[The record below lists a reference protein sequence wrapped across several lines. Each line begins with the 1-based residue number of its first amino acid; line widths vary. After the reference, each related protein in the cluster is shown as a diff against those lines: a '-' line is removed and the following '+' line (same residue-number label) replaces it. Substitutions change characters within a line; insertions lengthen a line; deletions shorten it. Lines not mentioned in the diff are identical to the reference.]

1 MFEKKVP
8 PCRRTFGRDGL
19 FDRRIGYEKCQKS
32 TLISAVL
39 AIVMCVS
46 LLAGSTFALFTSESK
61 VNLAVT
67 SGNVEVVASIENIEK
82 SYVDENG
89 ETVSGKLFGGD
100 ATFADGTLSLDNIV
114 PKDTVKFHV
123 KIANNSSVA
132 IKYRTVVT
140 VVEDNGLASSLS
152 IDLAGYQM
160 IGTKAASA
168 YAKLDAG
175 EQPEVLPV
183 TITLPESETTQR
195 KSCKLSVSVE
205 AVQGNAAVADGLTST
220 DGTTM
225 STRLADGTVWYDV
238 LANGS
243 AFTVKTDMNPANTII
258 SNGKLTI
265 DAKDKEI
272 ANTVD
277 LWQAADDNEWSLVSA
292 RGTDG
297 EVTVKS
303 GSFLAKENDCYAV
316 DVQGGATVVIEG
328 GTFAGNIHAVYVYEG
343 KAIIKGGFFS
353 VQQPYPKTGL
363 EYEFVINCYDGNREN
378 GTASVEIMGGTYVNF
393 NPADNTAEGA
403 HTNFVADGYT
413 VVSETQ
419 ANGDVWYTVVPVTN
433 D

>member
-1 MFEKKVP
+1 MKSA
-8 PCRRTFGRDGL
+8 R
-19 FDRRIGYEKCQKS
+19 KS

-114 PKDTVKFHV
+114 PKDTVKFNV

-160 IGTKAASA
+160 IGMKAANA

-183 TITLPESETTQR
+183 TITLPESETTQG

-205 AVQGNAAVADGLTST
+205 AVQGNAAVANGLTST

-303 GSFLAKENDCYAV
+303 GSFLAKKNDCYAV

>member
-1 MFEKKVP
+1 MKSAK
-8 PCRRTFGRDGL
+8 
-19 FDRRIGYEKCQKS
+19 KS

-183 TITLPESETTQR
+183 TITLPESETTQG

-363 EYEFVINCYDGNREN
+363 EYEFVINCYDENREN
-378 GTASVEIMGGTYVNF
+378 ETASVEIMGGTYVNF

>member
-1 MFEKKVP
+1 
-8 PCRRTFGRDGL
+8 
-19 FDRRIGYEKCQKS
+19 
-32 TLISAVL
+32 
-39 AIVMCVS
+39 MCVS

-183 TITLPESETTQR
+183 TITLPESETTQG

>member
-1 MFEKKVP
+1 MKSA
-8 PCRRTFGRDGL
+8 R
-19 FDRRIGYEKCQKS
+19 KS

-39 AIVMCVS
+39 AIAMCVS
-46 LLAGSTFALFTSESK
+46 LLAGGTFALFTSESN

-114 PKDTVKFHV
+114 PKDTVKFNV

-183 TITLPESETTQR
+183 TITLPESETTQG

-225 STRLADGTVWYDV
+225 STRLADSTVWYDV

-243 AFTVKTDMNPANTII
+243 AFTVKTNMNPANTII

-265 DAKDKEI
+265 DAKDKKI
-272 ANTVD
+272 ANTVN

-363 EYEFVINCYDGNREN
+363 EYEFVINCYDGNRQN

-393 NPADNTAEGA
+393 NPADNAAEGA

>member
-1 MFEKKVP
+1 MKSAK
-8 PCRRTFGRDGL
+8 
-19 FDRRIGYEKCQKS
+19 KS

-160 IGTKAASA
+160 IGMKAANA

-183 TITLPESETTQR
+183 TITLPESETTQG

>member
-1 MFEKKVP
+1 MKSAK
-8 PCRRTFGRDGL
+8 
-19 FDRRIGYEKCQKS
+19 KS

-183 TITLPESETTQR
+183 TITLPESETTQG

-303 GSFLAKENDCYAV
+303 GRFLAKENDCYAV

-378 GTASVEIMGGTYVNF
+378 ETASVEIRGGTYVNF
-393 NPADNTAEGA
+393 NPADNAAEGA

>member
-1 MFEKKVP
+1 MKSAK
-8 PCRRTFGRDGL
+8 
-19 FDRRIGYEKCQKS
+19 KS

-183 TITLPESETTQR
+183 TITLPESETTQG

-205 AVQGNAAVADGLTST
+205 AVQGNAAVANGLTST

>member
-1 MFEKKVP
+1 MKSAK
-8 PCRRTFGRDGL
+8 
-19 FDRRIGYEKCQKS
+19 KS

-114 PKDTVKFHV
+114 PKDTVKFNV

-160 IGTKAASA
+160 IGMKAASA

-183 TITLPESETTQR
+183 TITLPESETTQG

-205 AVQGNAAVADGLTST
+205 AVQGNAAVANGLTST

-303 GSFLAKENDCYAV
+303 GRFLAKENDCYAV

-378 GTASVEIMGGTYVNF
+378 ETASVEIMGGTYVNF

-403 HTNFVADGYT
+403 HTNFVAAGYT

>member
-1 MFEKKVP
+1 MKSAK
-8 PCRRTFGRDGL
+8 
-19 FDRRIGYEKCQKS
+19 KS

-183 TITLPESETTQR
+183 TITLPESETTQG

-378 GTASVEIMGGTYVNF
+378 ETASVEIMGGTYVNF

>member
-1 MFEKKVP
+1 MKSA
-8 PCRRTFGRDGL
+8 R
-19 FDRRIGYEKCQKS
+19 KS

-46 LLAGSTFALFTSESK
+46 LLAGGTFALFTSESK

-175 EQPEVLPV
+175 KQPEVLPV
-183 TITLPESETTQR
+183 TITLPESETTQG

-363 EYEFVINCYDGNREN
+363 EYEFVINCYDENRAN

-403 HTNFVADGYT
+403 HTNFVVDGYT

>member
-1 MFEKKVP
+1 MKSA
-8 PCRRTFGRDGL
+8 R
-19 FDRRIGYEKCQKS
+19 KS

-39 AIVMCVS
+39 AIAMCVS

-168 YAKLDAG
+168 YAKLDVG

-183 TITLPESETTQR
+183 TITLPESETTQG

-243 AFTVKTDMNPANTII
+243 AFTVKTNMNPANTII

-272 ANTVD
+272 ANTVN

-303 GSFLAKENDCYAV
+303 GRFLAKENDCYAV

-378 GTASVEIMGGTYVNF
+378 ETASVEIMGGTYVNF

>member
-1 MFEKKVP
+1 MKSAK
-8 PCRRTFGRDGL
+8 
-19 FDRRIGYEKCQKS
+19 KS

-114 PKDTVKFHV
+114 PKDTVKFNV

-160 IGTKAASA
+160 IGMKAANA

-183 TITLPESETTQR
+183 TITLPESETTQG

-243 AFTVKTDMNPANTII
+243 AFTVKTDMNPANTI
-258 SNGKLTI
+258 SFQT
-265 DAKDKEI
+265 
-272 ANTVD
+272 AN
-277 LWQAADDNEWSLVSA
+277 
-292 RGTDG
+292 
-297 EVTVKS
+297 
-303 GSFLAKENDCYAV
+303 
-316 DVQGGATVVIEG
+316 
-328 GTFAGNIHAVYVYEG
+328 
-343 KAIIKGGFFS
+343 
-353 VQQPYPKTGL
+353 
-363 EYEFVINCYDGNREN
+363 
-378 GTASVEIMGGTYVNF
+378 
-393 NPADNTAEGA
+393 
-403 HTNFVADGYT
+403 
-413 VVSETQ
+413 
-419 ANGDVWYTVVPVTN
+419 
-433 D
+433 

>member
-1 MFEKKVP
+1 MKSA
-8 PCRRTFGRDGL
+8 R
-19 FDRRIGYEKCQKS
+19 KS

-39 AIVMCVS
+39 AIAMCVS

-114 PKDTVKFHV
+114 PKDTVKFNV

-183 TITLPESETTQR
+183 TITLPESETTQG

-205 AVQGNAAVADGLTST
+205 AVQGNAAVANGLTST

-243 AFTVKTDMNPANTII
+243 ALTVKTDMNPANTII

-265 DAKDKEI
+265 DAKDKKI

-303 GSFLAKENDCYAV
+303 GSFLAKEKDCYAV
-316 DVQGGATVVIEG
+316 DVQDGATVVIEG
-328 GTFAGNIHAVYVYEG
+328 GTFAGNMHAVYVYEG

-363 EYEFVINCYDGNREN
+363 EYEFVINCYDGNRKNE
-378 GTASVEIMGGTYVNF
+378 TASVEIMGGTYVNF

-403 HTNFVADGYT
+403 HTNFVVDGYT

>member
-1 MFEKKVP
+1 MKSA
-8 PCRRTFGRDGL
+8 R
-19 FDRRIGYEKCQKS
+19 KS

-39 AIVMCVS
+39 AIAMCVS

-183 TITLPESETTQR
+183 TITLPESETTQG

-303 GSFLAKENDCYAV
+303 GSFLAKKNDCYAV

>member
-1 MFEKKVP
+1 MKSA
-8 PCRRTFGRDGL
+8 R
-19 FDRRIGYEKCQKS
+19 KS

-39 AIVMCVS
+39 AIAMCVS

-160 IGTKAASA
+160 IGMKAANA

-183 TITLPESETTQR
+183 TITLPESETTQG

-378 GTASVEIMGGTYVNF
+378 ETASVEIMGGTYVNF

-403 HTNFVADGYT
+403 HTNFVAAGYT

>member
-1 MFEKKVP
+1 MKSAK
-8 PCRRTFGRDGL
+8 
-19 FDRRIGYEKCQKS
+19 KS

-114 PKDTVKFHV
+114 PKDTVKFNV

-160 IGTKAASA
+160 IGTKAANA

-183 TITLPESETTQR
+183 TITLPESETTQG

-243 AFTVKTDMNPANTII
+243 AFTLKTDMNPANTII

-316 DVQGGATVVIEG
+316 DVQDGATVVIEG

>member
-1 MFEKKVP
+1 MKSA
-8 PCRRTFGRDGL
+8 R
-19 FDRRIGYEKCQKS
+19 KS

-39 AIVMCVS
+39 AIAMCVS
-46 LLAGSTFALFTSESK
+46 LLAGSTFALFTSESN

-175 EQPEVLPV
+175 KQPEVLPV
-183 TITLPESETTQR
+183 TITLPESETTQG

-225 STRLADGTVWYDV
+225 LTRLADGTVWYDV

-378 GTASVEIMGGTYVNF
+378 ETASVEIRGGTYVNF
-393 NPADNTAEGA
+393 NPADNAAEGA

>member
-1 MFEKKVP
+1 MKSAK
-8 PCRRTFGRDGL
+8 
-19 FDRRIGYEKCQKS
+19 KS

-183 TITLPESETTQR
+183 TITLPESETTQG

-378 GTASVEIMGGTYVNF
+378 ETASVEIRGGTYVNF
-393 NPADNTAEGA
+393 NPADNAAEGA

>member
-1 MFEKKVP
+1 MKSA
-8 PCRRTFGRDGL
+8 R
-19 FDRRIGYEKCQKS
+19 KS

-39 AIVMCVS
+39 AIAMCVS

-160 IGTKAASA
+160 IGMKAANA

-183 TITLPESETTQR
+183 TITLPESETTQG

-205 AVQGNAAVADGLTST
+205 AVQGNAAVANGLTST

-303 GSFLAKENDCYAV
+303 GSFLAKKNDCYAV

>member
-1 MFEKKVP
+1 MKSA
-8 PCRRTFGRDGL
+8 R
-19 FDRRIGYEKCQKS
+19 KS

-39 AIVMCVS
+39 AIAMCVS

-183 TITLPESETTQR
+183 TITLPESETTQG

-272 ANTVD
+272 ANTVN

>member
-1 MFEKKVP
+1 MKSAK
-8 PCRRTFGRDGL
+8 
-19 FDRRIGYEKCQKS
+19 KS

-114 PKDTVKFHV
+114 PKDTVKFNV

-183 TITLPESETTQR
+183 TITLPESETTQG

-205 AVQGNAAVADGLTST
+205 AVQGNAAVANGLTST

-363 EYEFVINCYDGNREN
+363 EYEFVINCYDENREN
-378 GTASVEIMGGTYVNF
+378 ETASVEIMGGTYVNF

>member
-1 MFEKKVP
+1 MKSA
-8 PCRRTFGRDGL
+8 R
-19 FDRRIGYEKCQKS
+19 KS

-39 AIVMCVS
+39 AIAMCVS
-46 LLAGSTFALFTSESK
+46 LLVGGTFALFTSESK
-61 VNLAVT
+61 VNLVVT

-160 IGTKAASA
+160 IGMKAASA

-183 TITLPESETTQR
+183 TITLPESETTQG

-205 AVQGNAAVADGLTST
+205 AVQGNAAVANGLTST

-277 LWQAADDNEWSLVSA
+277 LWQAADDNEWSLISA

-378 GTASVEIMGGTYVNF
+378 ETASVEIMGGTYVNF

>member
-1 MFEKKVP
+1 MKSA
-8 PCRRTFGRDGL
+8 R
-19 FDRRIGYEKCQKS
+19 KS

-39 AIVMCVS
+39 AIAMCVS

-114 PKDTVKFHV
+114 PKDTVMFNV

-183 TITLPESETTQR
+183 TITLPESETTQG

-243 AFTVKTDMNPANTII
+243 AFTVKTNMNPANTII

-265 DAKDKEI
+265 DAKDKKI
-272 ANTVD
+272 ANTVN

-363 EYEFVINCYDGNREN
+363 EYEFVINCYDGNRKN

-393 NPADNTAEGA
+393 NPADNAAEGA